1 MSEVILIVDDE
12 AAYRKLLST
21 VLQQAGYLT
30 LEAADGPSAL
40 EIVQRKVID
49 VAVIDLSMPVMD
61 GRELMQ
67 RLKTRDPD
75 LPVIICTAYGSIP
88 SAVEAVRE
96 GAADY
101 LAKPLPHVN
110 DLTRSV
116 QRAIE
121 QRDLRRQNKTLLQQT
136 RDPDPFPAKDPVMLA
151 ILEKAR
157 RAASS
162 DVSILITGE
171 SGTGKERLARFL
183 HQHSRRAERPL
194 VAVNCAAIV
203 NTLLES
209 ELFGHEKGA
218 FTGATERR
226 TGRFEE
232 AHLGTLFLDEIGELD
247 LSLQPKLLR
256 ALQEREI
263 RRVGGD
269 RLIRVDTRLITATNR
284 DLRELVK
291 AGSFREDLYYRL
303 SVLVLRIPPLR
314 ERREDIV
321 FLADR
326 FLREKQQQFARPE
339 LKLTS
344 AAIEKLSRHSWPG
357 NVRELSNVIEASALL
372 CEGNRIDEQDLFGLE
387 GESRESTQALE
398 GSALPP
404 IEAAERQAI
413 ARALET
419 CAGNR
424 AQTAQLL
431 GMSTRNLLYKLK
443 KYDLGG
449 GRRSRS

>member
-1 MSEVILIVDDE
+1 E
-12 AAYRKLLST
+12 
-21 VLQQAGYLT
+21 
-30 LEAADGPSAL
+30 
-40 EIVQRKVID
+40 
-49 VAVIDLSMPVMD
+49 
-61 GRELMQ
+61 
-67 RLKTRDPD
+67 

-96 GAADY
+96 GAVDY
-101 LAKPLPHVN
+101 LAKPLPHVD

-121 QRDLRRQNKTLLQQT
+121 QRDLRRQNRTLLQQT
-136 RDPDPFPAKDPVMLA
+136 RDPDPFPAQDPLMVG

-157 RAASS
+157 RAAAS

-171 SGTGKERLARFL
+171 SGTGKERLARFI
-183 HQHSRRAERPL
+183 HQQSRRSERPL

-203 NTLLES
+203 DTLLES

-226 TGRFEE
+226 SGRFEE

-247 LSLQPKLLR
+247 LALQPKLLR

-284 DLRELVK
+284 DLREQVK
-291 AGSFREDLYYRL
+291 SGTFREDLYYRL

-314 ERREDIV
+314 ERREDILY
-321 FLADR
+321 LADR
-326 FLREKQQQFARPE
+326 FLRERRQQFARPE
-339 LKLTS
+339 LKLS
-344 AAIEKLSRHSWPG
+344 PRALDRLSRHAWPG
-357 NVRELSNVIEASALL
+357 NVRELSNVIEASTLL
-372 CEGNRIDEQDLFGLE
+372 CEGNLIDEQDLFGLE
-387 GESRESTQALE
+387 GDGAELTSSVPDVTSL
-398 GSALPP
+398 SP
-404 IEAAERQAI
+404 IEAAERQTI
-413 ARALET
+413 VRALE
-419 CAGNR
+419 ASRGNR

-449 GRRSRS
+449 GNRRSRS